1 MSGFTKLVPEII
13 QSSIWN
19 EASDI
24 RIVWITLIAIKD
36 QDGYV
41 RGDARTIAR
50 LANVPTEAAEIAL
63 KKFQEPDEYSHTP
76 TDEGRRIRKA
86 DGGFTVINHGL
97 YRSAD
102 RTEYMKTYMRE
113 YRERILAEDDGKSDS
128 VNNSVN
134 NVNTNVNLPSVS
146 VSASLFAS
154 EEKGDERGKG
164 YEIPKELEDKVAVGI
179 RNTFKSNFK
188 GKEAFDSAYDALTP
202 KLTELAE
209 KWMQYKS
216 ERKEK
221 YVPSGLTQL
230 LKKMVEMGEARTEA
244 AVNFSMESNYA
255 GLFEP
260 NGNNQGRKPSS
271 SLETGNYKDLG
282 F

>member
-86 DGGFTVINHGL
+86 DGGFTIINHGL

-113 YRERILAEDDGKSDS
+113 YRERISAEDKGESDS
-128 VNNSVN
+128 VNNAVN

-146 VSASLFAS
+146 VSASLSDSA
-154 EEKGDERGKG
+154 KKVDTRGKG
-164 YEIPKELEDKVAVGI
+164 YEIPKELEEVDGF
-179 RNTFKSNFK
+179 N
-188 GKEAFDSAYDALTP
+188 EALTAWVEFRRAKKAP
-202 KLTELAE
+202 ATDRVMKTVLKRLAE
-209 KWMQYKS
+209 RPLEAISAIDTCITAGWTDVRWDWVDNRNKAQ
-216 ERKEK
+216 
-221 YVPSGLTQL
+221 GL
-230 LKKMVEMGEARTEA
+230 
-244 AVNFSMESNYA
+244 
-255 GLFEP
+255 
-260 NGNNQGRKPSS
+260 PSS
-271 SLETGNYKDLG
+271 TRPSLQPRTDVDPALRTPGYGKAITPESLYGGDDE
-282 F
+282 

>member
-154 EEKGDERGKG
+154 EEKGDERGGGEVEEKQKKKKRENKRG
-164 YEIPKELEDKVAVGI
+164 ELLPFGEFGRVMLSEKENEKLSYVYGSDLQKAIDILDVYIEQ
-179 RNTFKSNFK
+179 K
-188 GKEAFDSAYDALTP
+188 GKDSYTNHYAVLH
-202 KLTELAE
+202 KNGWVWE
-209 KWMQYKS
+209 KIHCTAN
-216 ERKEK
+216 
-221 YVPSGLTQL
+221 G
-230 LKKMVEMGEARTEA
+230 KKK
-244 AVNFSMESNYA
+244 NSSQ
-255 GLFEP
+255 
-260 NGNNQGRKPSS
+260 GNPY
-271 SLETGNYKDLG
+271 T
-282 F
+282 